1 MAAVKSLPS
10 DHRRLVQSLE
20 TILVAAN
27 GVGEVP
33 IERLRRDVSRV
44 YRLLTSAIVPHA
56 LAEDRVAFGEDP
68 PATSPL
74 TREHLE
80 IGRLV
85 DDLDALRSGL
95 AEPPVTVA
103 QEHALR
109 RVLYG
114 LYALL
119 RAHLGD
125 DGSCACQPAI
135 LTAGAPRARATR
147 SRSQVQATASG
158 PSAEGRQAIVGRDRR
173 ALP

>member
-1 MAAVKSLPS
+1 MASVKTLPS

-27 GVGEVP
+27 SVGEVP

-44 YRLLTSAIVPHA
+44 YRMLTGALVPHA
-56 LAEDRVAFGEDP
+56 LAEDLVAFGDDP

-125 DGSCACQPAI
+125 DGSCACQPVVRA
-135 LTAGAPRARATR
+135 ASAPKARAAR
-147 SRSQVQATASG
+147 VRSQVQRTASG
-158 PSAEGRQAIVGRDRR
+158 PPAEGPQAIAGRDRR
-173 ALP
+173 AIP